1 MCIEIRPATP
11 THIDGIQRV
20 AEQAWYSA
28 HEPIVG
34 AETVDEFLEK
44 YYDAETFRS
53 LIENDA
59 IFPVAVASESNV
71 VGFASASP
79 DNDCASTY
87 HLGRIYILPDR
98 WGEGI
103 GRRLLADIE
112 QTVERRGGERI
123 KLGVMA
129 ENERAVKFYESANYE
144 RESKFYDERIGAVAL
159 EELNLFE
166 RFLQRGKV
174 QIHHPPSR
182 ARPSHPFR

>member
-1 MCIEIRPATP
+1 MCIEIRPPTP
-11 THIDGIQRV
+11 THIDGVQRV

-44 YYDAETFRS
+44 HYDAETFRS

-59 IFPVAVASESNV
+59 IFAVAVASESDV
-71 VGFASASP
+71 VGFASATP
-79 DNDCASTY
+79 DDCSTTY

-112 QTVERRGGERI
+112 QTVERRGGKRI
-123 KLGVMA
+123 TLGVMA
-129 ENERAVKFYESANYE
+129 ENERAVNFYESRGYR
-144 RESKFYDERIGAVAL
+144 RENEFYDDRIDA
-159 EELNLFE
+159 
-166 RFLQRGKV
+166 RGYEYKKEM
-174 QIHHPPSR
+174 
-182 ARPSHPFR
+182 